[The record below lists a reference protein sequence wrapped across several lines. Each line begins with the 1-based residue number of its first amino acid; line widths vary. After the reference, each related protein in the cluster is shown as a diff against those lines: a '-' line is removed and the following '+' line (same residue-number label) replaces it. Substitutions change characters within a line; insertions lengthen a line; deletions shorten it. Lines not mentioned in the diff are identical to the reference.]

1 MKARRI
7 TLIAL
12 AAGSIAGLLWWRRRG
27 GTSVSQ
33 TSAQLGLADGSV
45 HVLDS
50 AGPAVAE
57 LESLSAAVRAV
68 MTEQP

>member
-1 MKARRI
+1 VKARRL

-27 GTSVSQ
+27 GTPSSP
-33 TSAQLGLADGSV
+33 TPAQLGLADGSV

-50 AGPAVAE
+50 AGAAAAE
-57 LESLSAAVRAV
+57 LEGLSVAVRGA

>member
-1 MKARRI
+1 MKARRL

-27 GTSVSQ
+27 GTSS
-33 TSAQLGLADGSV
+33 SAPAAQLGLADGSV

-50 AGPAVAE
+50 SGPAAAE
-57 LESLSAAVRAV
+57 LEGLAVAVRAA
-68 MTEQP
+68 MMEQP